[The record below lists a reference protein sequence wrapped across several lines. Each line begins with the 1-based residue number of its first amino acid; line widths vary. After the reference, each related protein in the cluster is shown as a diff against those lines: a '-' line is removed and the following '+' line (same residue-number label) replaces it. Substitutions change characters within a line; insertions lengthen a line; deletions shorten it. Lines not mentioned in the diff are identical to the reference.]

1 MSKTLLKIFF
11 LLDYRDKDKNSY
23 KKIIGVLLTYI
34 ISNFGLSVGYYFMYD
49 YRSFAFMA
57 YSANM
62 FLVTFMIFSDFA
74 NLFFAKDNISGLL
87 SYPIESRTIKQT
99 KFLSA
104 FIFICGFTL
113 ISSIPQYVFFYFY
126 DVGIFKLILYPIIEI
141 LFTIFITS
149 IFLSIYCFILKV
161 STDKANSFVYI
172 LQFVFFF
179 FIIASTRPSGNSTEH
194 GNIFTNQFTQ
204 NLPQKLFIDAIDNP
218 YIFVAI
224 LAISLM
230 VLYVFYWYYSK
241 YFFVLIDKLYEIKPK
256 KKRTNIFRG
265 IETAFNNFADLFLVN
280 EIQKAS
286 YRLTGKLILSSR
298 AMKMRF
304 IPLMMMPVIICV
316 IGFFY
321 EDSGY
326 FIIANGLIPIINPS
340 IAVILMMVARVLIS
354 NLKLAEESSIDIDWL
369 YKSLPIK
376 SPAEFYKGCVKFIYI
391 NFLIPLTVL
400 VAVIISFKVQI
411 STVLLNF
418 IFIIASMLLYNS
430 ILRIFDKE
438 YPFTV
443 NSSKINS
450 MTRFGEIMLIIL
462 FSALVV
468 ILQFLVFNSYIY
480 YFISIIVILLLNTFF
495 NKYSEKKNE

>member
-1 MSKTLLKIFF
+1 
-11 LLDYRDKDKNSY
+11 
-23 KKIIGVLLTYI
+23 
-34 ISNFGLSVGYYFMYD
+34 
-49 YRSFAFMA
+49 
-57 YSANM
+57 
-62 FLVTFMIFSDFA
+62 
-74 NLFFAKDNISGLL
+74 
-87 SYPIESRTIKQT
+87 
-99 KFLSA
+99 
-104 FIFICGFTL
+104 
-113 ISSIPQYVFFYFY
+113 
-126 DVGIFKLILYPIIEI
+126 
-141 LFTIFITS
+141 
-149 IFLSIYCFILKV
+149 
-161 STDKANSFVYI
+161 
-172 LQFVFFF
+172 
-179 FIIASTRPSGNSTEH
+179 
-194 GNIFTNQFTQ
+194 
-204 NLPQKLFIDAIDNP
+204 
-218 YIFVAI
+218 
-224 LAISLM
+224 
-230 VLYVFYWYYSK
+230 
-241 YFFVLIDKLYEIKPK
+241 
-256 KKRTNIFRG
+256 
-265 IETAFNNFADLFLVN
+265 
-280 EIQKAS
+280 
-286 YRLTGKLILSSR
+286 
-298 AMKMRF
+298 MRF
-304 IPLMMMPVIICV
+304 IPLMMMPVIICI

-400 VAVIISFKVQI
+400 IAVIMSFKVQI